1 MLKQVVA
8 ILFCFVLSS
17 SGFALAQEDPRTIES
32 SDIESCVCGPR
43 IPWGWASCPGNPKAP
58 CDTCYGPD
66 GIIAYVPWTNKTFKL
81 ESGCENLQGPDVM
94 LVATNPEELQKMQA
108 AVGNCFQESARDPNR
123 YVCQNVS
130 NSYFQLGDNKTTLVG
145 VTEITLAEAKKMLD
159 GKANQKVIWWDSFFN
174 NQFRAIRAK
183 WSQLSGTA
191 SYASGTYVVCKKGS
205 NQYSVNSTNLY
216 GADEIKSR
224 AEEVLRT
231 LPSGALV
238 FPPGSK
244 ICALELNADFVFSF
258 GASSRQA
265 ERHVFEINGKL
276 YGYRGNYYSN

>member
-1 MLKQVVA
+1 MRKQVVA
-8 ILFCFVLSS
+8 ILFCFAISS
-17 SGFALAQEDPRTIES
+17 PGFASAQEDPRTSES

-66 GIIAYVPWTNKTFKL
+66 GIIAYVPRTNKTYKL
-81 ESGCENLQGPDVM
+81 ESGCEDLQGSDVI
-94 LVATNPEELQKMQA
+94 LVATNPEELQKMEDA
-108 AVGNCFQESARDPNR
+108 GGYCFQESNRDPNR
-123 YVCQNVS
+123 YVCQNVGKT
-130 NSYFQLGDNKTTLVG
+130 YFELGDKKTTLVG
-145 VTEITLAEAKKMLD
+145 VTDITLEEAMKML
-159 GKANQKVIWWDSFFN
+159 KTTENQKVIWWDSFFN
-174 NQFRAIRAK
+174 NQYRAIRAK

-205 NQYSVNSTNLY
+205 NQYSVSSTNLY

-224 AEEVLRT
+224 AEGVLRT

-244 ICALELNADFVFSF
+244 VCALELNADFVFSF

-265 ERHVFEINGKL
+265 ERHVFEIDGKV
-276 YGYRGNYYSN
+276 YGFTGNYNSN